1 MRLCALQL
9 TLGSFELPLLLSD
22 GELVTEDTLLVS
34 VHNFIPEI
42 TMITD
47 VPDDQGGRVY
57 LSFNASY
64 FDTDANSDQLYSVF
78 RYDMIEQDE
87 YEWIEVQSIGAI
99 GNSSYTYEIA
109 TAMDSTSESDGMTD
123 FKVVASMSGGTFE
136 SEVMSGYSVDNIA
149 PGIPEDFMAAA
160 ADEGIQLSWQPL
172 KMRTSSIMSLKKH

>member
-1 MRLCALQL
+1 MNFTFNGEGLLTLCISDGEYEVCASAVVIIQPVNDAPVFVSTLEVELGLDVDFNIPIEVFDVDSEELEVLLSSNFEYPEWFIENFQISG
-9 TLGSFELPLLLSD
+9 TPTYLGSFELPLLLSD

-78 RYDMIEQDE
+78 RYDMIE
-87 YEWIEVQSIGAI
+87 
-99 GNSSYTYEIA
+99 
-109 TAMDSTSESDGMTD
+109 
-123 FKVVASMSGGTFE
+123 
-136 SEVMSGYSVDNIA
+136 
-149 PGIPEDFMAAA
+149 ED
-160 ADEGIQLSWQPL
+160 
-172 KMRTSSIMSLKKH
+172 